1 MTYDEVLERAR
12 GNMGPHCKACPI
24 CNGAGCKNT
33 IPGPG
38 SKGLGTVFPR
48 NYAAWQEIALNLDT
62 ICSMEPVNTGFS
74 LFGHSFSL
82 PLFAAPIGAVENHYG
97 NKLTEAAYDA
107 ALIQGCQE
115 AGIAAFLGDGLDDS
129 LLATGCQAMEAHGF
143 AIPTIKPWSRDLVF
157 RKIDQTK
164 EHGAQVLCMDID
176 ASGLP
181 FLKNMDPPSGTKSV
195 EELREII

>member
-107 ALIQGCQE
+107 ALIQGCQGSRNCRFPGRRFGRFPTRDRLPGHGSPRLRHSHHQALE
-115 AGIAAFLGDGLDDS
+115 PGSGI
-129 LLATGCQAMEAHGF
+129 
-143 AIPTIKPWSRDLVF
+143 P
-157 RKIDQTK
+157 
-164 EHGAQVLCMDID
+164 
-176 ASGLP
+176 
-181 FLKNMDPPSGTKSV
+181 KN
-195 EELREII
+195 